1 MRVIIFILSI
11 FLSIGSI
18 YAQGNIWSLKRCL
31 EYAQE
36 TNIALQQA
44 ELNTQSSQIALD
56 QAKAARMP
64 NLNGNI
70 NGGNNFGYSINPFT
84 NEFQSQ
90 SIQSLNA
97 GLGSGVTIF
106 NGFRISNTI
115 KQSQI
120 DLEASEQNLLQAEYD
135 LALNVTLAYLNILR
149 NGEIVESAKLQ
160 VNSTKE
166 QIDRTAKLVRAG
178 SLAQADLIQLESQ
191 LATDELQLVNAQN
204 QLEMS
209 YLTLQQILRLD
220 PNDPFGIEKP
230 ELTDPESNPLQ
241 VDAFQIYETAEA
253 TQPFI
258 KSADL
263 NVKSAGLGIEIAKA
277 GMRPSLTASA
287 NVGTGY
293 ASGRELLTGEVVMD
307 DPVTNTVEVSI
318 NGGEK
323 IPAEITFPQFKAVR
337 EPYTFDNQMVDN
349 LGGSVSLSLNFPI
362 YNRRQNKSSIQ
373 RAELLFQNAQLG
385 AENQRQL
392 LEQTIQQAYV
402 DAKSAYSSYAATS
415 KQVEALELTF
425 KNTEKQF
432 NLGVANSTE
441 YLLATN
447 NLNRA
452 RNDLVRNKF
461 NYIFRT
467 KVLDFYQGKPLG
479 L

>member
-1 MRVIIFILSI
+1 M
-11 FLSIGSI
+11 GSI

-31 EYAQE
+31 DYAKE
-36 TNIALQQA
+36 TNITLQQA
-44 ELNTQSSQIALD
+44 ELNTQSSQIALT
-56 QAKAARMP
+56 QSKAARMP

-70 NGGNNFGYSINPFT
+70 NGGNNFGYSVNPFT
-84 NEFQSQ
+84 NQFQSQ

-97 GLGSGVTIF
+97 GIGSNVTLF

-120 DLEASEQNLLQAEYD
+120 DLNVNELNQKQAEYD

-149 NGEIVESAKLQ
+149 NGEIVESAELQ

-166 QIDRTAKLVRAG
+166 QLERTSKLVRAG

-204 QLEMS
+204 QLAMS

-220 PNDPFGIEKP
+220 PNDAFGIEKP
-230 ELTDPESNPLQ
+230 DLPDPELGLLKSSAYEIYQ
-241 VDAFQIYETAEA
+241 VAEA

-258 KSADL
+258 ESADL

-277 GMRPSLTASA
+277 GLRPSLTASA
-287 NVGTGY
+287 NAGTGY
-293 ASGRELLTGEVVMD
+293 ASGRQI
-307 DPVTNTVEVSI
+307 PVGTENKSVTTNVDVSI
-318 NGGEK
+318 NGGEV
-323 IPAEITFPQFKAVR
+323 IPAEITTTQPSLIYDSYSFQDQMI
-337 EPYTFDNQMVDN
+337 DNI
-349 LGGSVSLSLNFPI
+349 GGSVSLSLNFPI
-362 YNRRQNKSSIQ
+362 YNRSQNKSNIQ
-373 RAELLFQNAQLG
+373 RSELALQNAQLI
-385 AENQRQL
+385 AESQRQL
-392 LEQTIQQAYV
+392 LEQTIQQAYL
-402 DAKSAYSSYAATS
+402 DAKSAYSSYTS
-415 KQVEALELTF
+415 TMKQVEALKLTF
-425 KNTEKQF
+425 ENTEKQF

>member
-1 MRVIIFILSI
+1 MRVFILM
-11 FLSIGSI
+11 LSMSLSAGSLF
-18 YAQGNIWSLKRCL
+18 AQNNIWSLQRCL
-31 EYAQE
+31 EYAKT
-36 TNIALQQA
+36 TNIDLKRA
-44 ELNTQSSQIALD
+44 ELNTRSSQVAVDQAQSSRL
-56 QAKAARMP
+56 P

-84 NEFQSQ
+84 NQFQSQ

-97 GLGSGVTIF
+97 GVGSNVTLF
-106 NGFRISNTI
+106 NGFRIANNI
-115 KQSQI
+115 KQSKI
-120 DLEASEQNLLQAEYD
+120 DLEAREQDLLQAEYD
-135 LALNVTLAYLNILR
+135 LSLNVTLAYLNILR
-149 NGEIVESAKLQ
+149 NGEIVESARLQ
-160 VNSTKE
+160 VANTQE
-166 QIDRTAKLVRAG
+166 QLDRTAKLVKAG

-204 QLEMS
+204 QLEMA
-209 YLTLQQILRLD
+209 YLTLQQLLRLD
-220 PNDPFGIEKP
+220 PNESFGIEKP
-230 ELTDPESNPLQ
+230 ELADPEQNILT
-241 VDAFQIYETAEA
+241 ANAYEIYQTAEA

-263 NVKSAGLGIEIAKA
+263 NVKSAGLDIEIAKA
-277 GMRPSLTASA
+277 GLLPSLNASA
-287 NVGTGY
+287 NAGTGY
-293 ASGRELLTGEVVMD
+293 ASGRQI
-307 DPVTNTVEVSI
+307 PVGTQVQTFTNEVEVSI
-318 NGGEK
+318 NGGEV
-323 IPAEITFPQFKAVR
+323 IPAEITSTQSINV
-337 EPYTFDNQMVDN
+337 FDKYALPDQMIDN
-349 LGGSVSLSLNFPI
+349 IGGSVSLSLNIPI
-362 YNRRQNKSSIQ
+362 YNRGQNNANIQ
-373 RAELLFQNAQLG
+373 RAELALQNAQLT
-385 AENQRQL
+385 AESQRQL

-402 DAKSAYSSYAATS
+402 DAKSAYSSYSSTV